1 MKAAD
6 TTEAPQAGAASPWSD
21 FSHGPLRAW
30 IVVLLLLCAYTVSLI
45 DRQVLSLLV
54 EPIKASLD
62 ISDTQISLLHG
73 LAFAIFYTLFGVL
86 IGRAVDRRN
95 RRNIIVAG
103 MTLWC
108 LATVTC
114 GLVSSFSGLFIARMF
129 VGVGEATLS
138 PAAYSMI
145 ADYFPL
151 EKRGRAISVFSMGV
165 FAGSGLAL
173 IIGGAAIDATGGLAG
188 TPIPY
193 LGTFESWQLAFFA
206 VGAPGLLLAA
216 VIMTVREPA
225 RREVSDEGV
234 GVPETLAFFRRK
246 GPALATMLIAFGA
259 NGLINFGLAGWAPT
273 FFIRV
278 FGYTAGEIGA
288 VYGALL
294 MFCGSAGVWVGGWL
308 ADRLVRRFGKGSA
321 LIVMRASALLM
332 IPSLVLFGLSTTP
345 TVALVALGFTCFVLG
360 LPTGLAPVALYAI
373 TPNQF
378 RGQVTAL
385 YLFAVTL
392 IGMMLGSTL
401 IALGTDYLFG
411 SEDAVGKSLAL
422 VASCA
427 AALSFVSLS
436 ISQRIQKR
444 TDYA

>member
-1 MKAAD
+1 MASASIPAD
-6 TTEAPQAGAASPWSD
+6 APEPGTSGWRS
-21 FSHGPLRAW
+21 FSHSPLRAW
-30 IVVLLLLCAYTVSLI
+30 TVVLLLLGAYTVSLI

-62 ISDTQISLLHG
+62 ITDTQLSLLHG
-73 LAFAIFYTLFGVL
+73 LAFAIFYTLFGIF

-95 RRNIIVAG
+95 RRNIIVMG

-108 LATVTC
+108 IATVAC
-114 GLVSSFSGLFIARMF
+114 GLANSFTGLFIARMF

-145 ADYFPL
+145 ADYFPP

-173 IIGGAAIDATGGLAG
+173 IAGGAAIEGVKHYADTPLPLIG
-188 TPIPY
+188 TY
-193 LGTFESWQLAFFA
+193 ESWQLAFFA
-206 VGAPGLLLAA
+206 VGAPGLLLATL
-216 VIMTVREPA
+216 ILLVREPA
-225 RREVSDEGV
+225 RREVSDEGA
-234 GVPETLAFFRRK
+234 GVSETLAFFRRK
-246 GPALATMLIAFGA
+246 GPALATMVVAFGA

-273 FFIRV
+273 YFIRV

-288 VYGALL
+288 LYGALL
-294 MFCGSAGVWVGGWL
+294 MICGSAGIWVGGWL
-308 ADRLVRRFGKGSA
+308 SDRLTQRFGKGAA
-321 LIVMRASALLM
+321 LGVMRVAALLM
-332 IPSLVLFGLSTTP
+332 IPSLVTFGLAATP
-345 TVALVALGFTCFVLG
+345 TVALVALGVTCFTLG

-385 YLFAVTL
+385 YLFSVTL

-411 SEDAVGKSLAL
+411 SDDAVGKSLAL